1 MKKDDM
7 IKHLIENGEF
17 TKKELNKMKVEQVQ
31 ELFDERFSIEYEDDD
46 FSEDLEITV
55 NVVEEDIKIL
65 EDNHGI
71 DAEAELIKILEQEI
85 EKTKEEVINEEIV
98 VDITKLSPMEQRA
111 YRRTGILPQITIN
124 RYTRFDDE
132 TPKMNN

>member
-1 MKKDDM
+1 M